1 MIEQADPAE
10 QAADQQAVQQQTP
23 ERDLALDMVRR
34 GLIGGPVLVGVCTGI
49 WGWDGLWSSGY
60 ALGLI
65 LVNFWLAA
73 SLITWSLRISATL
86 LMAAVLGG
94 YFIRLGI
101 LTGAYFLVRN
111 IAWFDALPF
120 VITLVAAHIVLLVW
134 ETRYVSMSLA
144 YPGLKPQGVRS

>member
-1 MIEQADPAE
+1 MDEQSA
-10 QAADQQAVQQQTP
+10 QTP
-23 ERDLALDMVRR
+23 AVGEDAPERALAQDIVRR
-34 GLIGGPVLVGVCTGI
+34 GLIGGPVLVGLCAGL
-49 WGWDGLWSSGY
+49 WGFDGLWSSGY

-73 SLITWSLRISATL
+73 SLITWSMRISPTM
-86 LMAAVLGG
+86 LMAGVMGG

-111 IAWFDALPF
+111 TGWFEALPF

-144 YPGLKPQGVRS
+144 YPGLKPQGANQ

>member
-1 MIEQADPAE
+1 MAE
-10 QAADQQAVQQQTP
+10 QVSETGEEAP
-23 ERDLALDMVRR
+23 ERAVAHDIIRR
-34 GLIGGPVLVGVCTGI
+34 GLIGGPVLVGVCAGV
-49 WGWDGLWSSGY
+49 WGFDGLWSSSF

-65 LVNFWLAA
+65 LFNFWLAA
-73 SLITWSLRISATL
+73 SLITWSMRISPTM
-86 LMAAVLGG
+86 LMAGVMGG

-111 IAWFDALPF
+111 AGWFEALPF

-144 YPGLKPQGVRS
+144 YPGLKPQGATQ

>member
-1 MIEQADPAE
+1 MAE
-10 QAADQQAVQQQTP
+10 QSDQQPAMGEEAP
-23 ERDLALDMVRR
+23 ERAMAQDIVRR
-34 GLIGGPVLVGVCTGI
+34 GFIGGPVLVGVCAGV
-49 WGWDGLWSSGY
+49 WGFDGLWSSGY

-73 SLITWSLRISATL
+73 SLITWSMRISPTM
-86 LMAAVLGG
+86 LMAGVMGG

-111 IAWFDALPF
+111 TGWFEALPF

-144 YPGLKPQGVRS
+144 YPGLKPQGATQ

>member
-1 MIEQADPAE
+1 MAE
-10 QAADQQAVQQQTP
+10 QAAQMPAMGEEAP
-23 ERDLALDMVRR
+23 ERALAQDMVRR
-34 GLIGGPVLVGVCTGI
+34 GLIGGPVLVGVCAGV
-49 WGWDGLWSSGY
+49 WGFDGLWSSGY

-73 SLITWSLRISATL
+73 SLITWSMRISPTM
-86 LMAAVLGG
+86 LMAGVMGG

-111 IAWFDALPF
+111 TGWFEALPF

-144 YPGLKPQGVRS
+144 YPGLKPQGATQ

>member
-1 MIEQADPAE
+1 MAE
-10 QAADQQAVQQQTP
+10 QVSETGEEAP
-23 ERDLALDMVRR
+23 ERAVAHDIIRR
-34 GLIGGPVLVGVCTGI
+34 GLIGGPVLVGVCAGV
-49 WGWDGLWSSGY
+49 WGFDGLWSSGF

-65 LVNFWLAA
+65 LFNFWLAA
-73 SLITWSLRISATL
+73 SLITWSMRISPTM
-86 LMAAVLGG
+86 LMAGVLGG

-111 IAWFDALPF
+111 AGWFEALPF

-144 YPGLKPQGVRS
+144 YPGLKPQGATQ

>member
-1 MIEQADPAE
+1 MAD
-10 QAADQQAVQQQTP
+10 QAAAQPEASDEAP
-23 ERDLALDMVRR
+23 ERALAQDIVRR
-34 GLIGGPVLVGVCTGI
+34 GLIGGPVLVGVCAGV
-49 WGWDGLWSSGY
+49 WGFDGLWSSGY

-73 SLITWSLRISATL
+73 SLITWSMRISPTM
-86 LMAAVLGG
+86 LMAGVMGG

-111 IAWFDALPF
+111 TGWFEALPF

-144 YPGLKPQGVRS
+144 YPGLKPQGATQ

>member
-1 MIEQADPAE
+1 MAE
-10 QAADQQAVQQQTP
+10 QVSETGEEAP
-23 ERDLALDMVRR
+23 ERAVAHDIIRR
-34 GLIGGPVLVGVCTGI
+34 GLIGGPVLVGVCAGV
-49 WGWDGLWSSGY
+49 WGFDGLWSSGF

-65 LVNFWLAA
+65 LFNFWLAA
-73 SLITWSLRISATL
+73 SLITWSMRISPTM
-86 LMAAVLGG
+86 LMAGVMGG

-111 IAWFDALPF
+111 AGWFEALPF

-144 YPGLKPQGVRS
+144 YPGLKPQGARS

>member
-1 MIEQADPAE
+1 MAE
-10 QAADQQAVQQQTP
+10 QAAQPASMGEEAP
-23 ERDLALDMVRR
+23 ERAMATDIIRR
-34 GLIGGPVLVGVCTGI
+34 GLIGGPVLVGVCAGV
-49 WGWDGLWSSGY
+49 WGFDGLWSSGY

-73 SLITWSLRISATL
+73 SLITWSMRISPTV
-86 LMAAVLGG
+86 LMAGVMGG

-111 IAWFDALPF
+111 TGWFEALPF

-144 YPGLKPQGVRS
+144 YPGLKPQGARS

>member
-1 MIEQADPAE
+1 MAE
-10 QAADQQAVQQQTP
+10 RVSETGEEAP
-23 ERDLALDMVRR
+23 ERAVAHDIIRR
-34 GLIGGPVLVGVCTGI
+34 GLIGGPVLVGVCAGV
-49 WGWDGLWSSGY
+49 WGFDGLWSSSF

-65 LVNFWLAA
+65 LFNFWLAA
-73 SLITWSLRISATL
+73 SLITWSMRISPTM
-86 LMAAVLGG
+86 LMAGVMGG

-111 IAWFDALPF
+111 AGWFEALPF

-144 YPGLKPQGVRS
+144 YPGLKPQGATQ

>member
-1 MIEQADPAE
+1 MAE
-10 QAADQQAVQQQTP
+10 QAAQVPAMGEEAP
-23 ERDLALDMVRR
+23 ERALAQDMVRR
-34 GLIGGPVLVGVCTGI
+34 GLIGGPVLVGVCAGV
-49 WGWDGLWSSGY
+49 WGFDGLWSSGY

-73 SLITWSLRISATL
+73 SLITWSMRISPTM
-86 LMAAVLGG
+86 LMAGVMGG

-111 IAWFDALPF
+111 TGWFEALPF

-144 YPGLKPQGVRS
+144 YPGLKPQGATQ

>member
-1 MIEQADPAE
+1 MAE
-10 QAADQQAVQQQTP
+10 QVSETGEEAP
-23 ERDLALDMVRR
+23 ERAVAHDIIRR
-34 GLIGGPVLVGVCTGI
+34 GLIGGPVLVGVCAGV
-49 WGWDGLWSSGY
+49 WGLDGLWSSGF

-65 LVNFWLAA
+65 LFNFWLAA
-73 SLITWSLRISATL
+73 SLITWSMRISPTM
-86 LMAAVLGG
+86 LMAGVLGG

-111 IAWFDALPF
+111 AGWFEALPF

-144 YPGLKPQGVRS
+144 YPGLKPQGATQ

>member
-1 MIEQADPAE
+1 MTEPVPQSGEDAPE
-10 QAADQQAVQQQTP
+10 KAVAH
-23 ERDLALDMVRR
+23 DIIRR
-34 GLIGGPVLVGVCTGI
+34 GLIGGPVLVGVCAGV
-49 WGWDGLWSSGY
+49 WGFDGLWSSGY

-65 LVNFWLAA
+65 LFNFWLAA
-73 SLITWSLRISATL
+73 SLITWSVRISPTM
-86 LMAAVLGG
+86 LMAGVMGG

-111 IAWFDALPF
+111 TGWFEALPF

-144 YPGLKPQGVRS
+144 YPGLKPQGAAQ

>member
-1 MIEQADPAE
+1 MAE
-10 QAADQQAVQQQTP
+10 QVSETGEEAP
-23 ERDLALDMVRR
+23 ERAVAHDIIRR
-34 GLIGGPVLVGVCTGI
+34 GLIGGPVLVGVCAGV
-49 WGWDGLWSSGY
+49 WGFDGLWSSGF

-65 LVNFWLAA
+65 LFNFWLAA
-73 SLITWSLRISATL
+73 SLITWSMRISPTM
-86 LMAAVLGG
+86 LMAGVMGG

-111 IAWFDALPF
+111 AGWFEALPF

-144 YPGLKPQGVRS
+144 YPGLKPQGATQ

>member
-1 MIEQADPAE
+1 MAE
-10 QAADQQAVQQQTP
+10 QASLSPPTGEEAP
-23 ERDLALDMVRR
+23 ERALANDIVRR
-34 GLIGGPVLVGVCTGI
+34 GLIGGPVLVGVCAGV
-49 WGWDGLWSSGY
+49 WGFDGLWSSGY

-65 LVNFWLAA
+65 LINFWLAA
-73 SLITWSLRISATL
+73 SLITWSMRISPTM
-86 LMAAVLGG
+86 LMAGVMGG

-111 IAWFDALPF
+111 TGWFEALPF

-144 YPGLKPQGVRS
+144 YPGLKPQGATQ

>member
-1 MIEQADPAE
+1 MAE
-10 QAADQQAVQQQTP
+10 QAAQPSAAGEDAP
-23 ERDLALDMVRR
+23 ERALAQDILRR
-34 GLIGGPVLVGVCTGI
+34 GIIGGPVLVGVCSGV
-49 WGWDGLWSSGY
+49 WGFDGLWSSSY

-65 LVNFWLAA
+65 LANFWLAA
-73 SLITWSLRISATL
+73 SLITWSVRISPTM
-86 LMAAVLGG
+86 LMAGVMGG

-111 IAWFDALPF
+111 TGWFEALPF

-144 YPGLKPQGVRS
+144 YPGLKPQGARS

>member
-1 MIEQADPAE
+1 MAD
-10 QAADQQAVQQQTP
+10 QAAAQPEASDEAP
-23 ERDLALDMVRR
+23 ERALAQDIVRR
-34 GLIGGPVLVGVCTGI
+34 GLIGGPVLVGVCAGV
-49 WGWDGLWSSGY
+49 WGFDGLWSSGY

-73 SLITWSLRISATL
+73 SLITWSMRISPTM
-86 LMAAVLGG
+86 LMAGVMGG

-111 IAWFDALPF
+111 TGWFEALPF

-134 ETRYVSMSLA
+134 ETRFVSMSLA
-144 YPGLKPQGVRS
+144 YPGLKPQGATQ

>member
-1 MIEQADPAE
+1 MAE
-10 QAADQQAVQQQTP
+10 QAAQPTEMGEEAP
-23 ERDLALDMVRR
+23 ERAMATDIIRR
-34 GLIGGPVLVGVCTGI
+34 GLIGGPVLVGVCAGV
-49 WGWDGLWSSGY
+49 WGFDGLWSSGY

-73 SLITWSLRISATL
+73 SLITWSMRISPTM
-86 LMAAVLGG
+86 LMAGVMGG

-111 IAWFDALPF
+111 TGWFEALPF

-144 YPGLKPQGVRS
+144 YPGLKPQGARS

>member
-1 MIEQADPAE
+1 MAE
-10 QAADQQAVQQQTP
+10 QAALTPPTSEEAP
-23 ERDLALDMVRR
+23 ERDLARDIVRR
-34 GLIGGPVLVGVCTGI
+34 GLIGGPVLVGVCAGV
-49 WGWDGLWSSGY
+49 WGFDGLWSSGY

-73 SLITWSLRISATL
+73 SLITWSMRISPTM
-86 LMAAVLGG
+86 LMAGVMGG

-111 IAWFDALPF
+111 TGWFEALPF

-144 YPGLKPQGVRS
+144 YPGLKPQGASQ